1 MCKRVC
7 KAAYRD
13 VSVNFLAF
21 SLSGRPP
28 DGISF
33 SSSSFFFFCL
43 FLLSLSFFF
52 ILNF

>member
-33 SSSSFFFFCL
+33 SSSSFFFFFAFSYCPFPFFL
-43 FLLSLSFFF
+43 F
-52 ILNF
+52 